1 MSTGAKSKS
10 LKMNFTSGPMF
21 FKIFAFVVPIILTG
35 ILQSSYHIADDIVV
49 GQLSGDD
56 FAIAAIGS
64 TTSITNFIINF
75 LLGLCAG
82 TSFVVAK
89 AYGAG
94 DEKMISDAVHTSVS
108 FSALGGI
115 ALMIFTLLVSEPAL
129 TLMGTKTEL
138 MAKALIYMR
147 IICCGIPANVV
158 YSFAAAV
165 LRSVGDSRS
174 PLVIISLSG
183 LLNVILN
190 IVFVL
195 SFDMSVEAVGLAT
208 IISQYASA
216 VAVLAILAHRR
227 DEPYALR
234 LRELR
239 IHGKTMKR
247 ILQIGIPS
255 SIQSSMFSIT
265 GVLFSSSA
273 NQFSAIDISAKTIV
287 DKTASIINTSVGS
300 YSTASMTAT
309 AQNLGAKKLDRVK
322 TAVACCALQVTIIG
336 ILMAGIMLCFDT
348 QIIGM
353 FISQDNASYGEI
365 VARAESI
372 LKVMISFYFVGG
384 IMNSFSGSI
393 RGLGYSFVSM
403 MISISCVCAL
413 RILWIYTVFMIEP
426 FHSIEG
432 LYAAYPVTWAIT
444 ASADLVALI
453 FIYKH
458 IKKKL
463 AREKE

>member
-75 LLGLCAG
+75 LLGLSAG
-82 TSFVVAK
+82 TAFVVAK

-94 DEKMISDAVHTSVS
+94 DDGMLSDAVHTSIS
-108 FSALGGI
+108 FSAIGGVI
-115 ALMIFTLLVSEPAL
+115 LMIFTLAVSEPAL

-138 MAKALIYMR
+138 MEKALTYMR
-147 IICCGIPANVV
+147 IICCGIPASVV
-158 YSFAAAV
+158 YNFVATV

-174 PLVIISLSG
+174 PLVIVSLSG
-183 LLNVILN
+183 LLNVVLN
-190 IVFVL
+190 VVFVL
-195 SFDMSVEAVGLAT
+195 SFDMSVEAVALAT

-216 VAVLAILAHRR
+216 VAVLAILARRR
-227 DEPYALR
+227 DEPYALKLRR
-234 LRELR
+234 LRV
-239 IHGKTMKR
+239 HGATMKR
-247 ILQIGIPS
+247 ILQIGIPA

-322 TAVACCALQVTIIG
+322 TAVACCAFQVTLVG
-336 ILMAGIMLCFDT
+336 LLMSGTMILFDT
-348 QIIGM
+348 HIIGM
-353 FISQDNASYGEI
+353 YINQSNANYAEI
-365 VARAESI
+365 VMRAES
-372 LKVMISFYFVGG
+372 LLGVMVSFYFVGG
-384 IMNSFSGSI
+384 IMNSFLGSI

-413 RILWIYTVFMIEP
+413 RILWIYTLFMIEP
-426 FHSIEG
+426 FHSLEG
-432 LYAAYPVTWAIT
+432 LYAAYPVTWAI
-444 ASADLVALI
+444 SAAANLVALI
-453 FIYKH
+453 LIYRH
-458 IKKKL
+458 ISKKL

>member
-1 MSTGAKSKS
+1 MSTSTKAKS
-10 LKMNFTSGPMF
+10 LKTNFTNGPMF

-64 TTSITNFIINF
+64 TTSITSFIINF
-75 LLGLCAG
+75 LLGLSAG
-82 TSFVVAK
+82 TGFVVARS
-89 AYGAG
+89 YGAV
-94 DEKMISDAVHTSVS
+94 DEKTLSDAVHTSVS
-108 FSALGGI
+108 FSALGGV

-129 TLMGTKTEL
+129 TIMGTKPEL
-138 MAKALIYMR
+138 MAKALTYMR
-147 IICCGIPANVV
+147 IICCGIPASVIYN
-158 YSFAAAV
+158 FASTV

-174 PLVIISLSG
+174 PLVIVSLSG

-195 SFDMSVEAVGLAT
+195 SFDMSVEAVALAT
-208 IISQYASA
+208 IASQYASA
-216 VAVLAILAHRR
+216 VAVLTILARR
-227 DEPYALR
+227 RNEPYVLR
-234 LRELR
+234 LRNLR
-239 IHGKTMKR
+239 VHGGTLKR

-265 GVLFSSSA
+265 SVLFSSSA
-273 NQFSAIDISAKTIV
+273 NQFTAIDISAKTIV
-287 DKTASIINTSVGS
+287 DKSASIINTSVSS
-300 YSTASMTAT
+300 YNHAAMTAT
-309 AQNLGAKKLDRVK
+309 AQNFGAKKLDRVK
-322 TAVACCALQVTIIG
+322 TAVACCVLQVTIIG
-336 ILMAGIMLCFDT
+336 ILMAGIMLFFDT

-353 FISQDNASYGEI
+353 FISQDNASFSEI

-372 LKVMISFYFVGG
+372 LRVMITFYFVGG

-403 MISISCVCAL
+403 MLSICCVCAL
-413 RILWIYTVFMIEP
+413 RILWIYTIFMLEP

-444 ASADLVALI
+444 AVADLVALV
-453 FIYKH
+453 FILRH
-458 IKKKL
+458 IAKRI
-463 AREKE
+463 ANEQQ